1 MERIDDRG
9 VPLRNAGSYLYYRHT
24 LPVRIMHW
32 INVIALTVLFMSGL
46 QIFNAYPVL
55 HFGKSSYDGT
65 PHALEIGARSTP
77 TTVIGRHPR
86 VRRGVRHHRLSWPRV
101 RPRRRTGGR
110 PRFRRG

>member
-1 MERIDDRG
+1 MTAAATPEPG
-9 VPLRNAGSYLYYRHT
+9 ALYYRHT

-65 PHALEIGARSTP
+65 PHAL
-77 TTVIGRHPR
+77 
-86 VRRGVRHHRLSWPRV
+86 
-101 RPRRRTGGR
+101 
-110 PRFRRG
+110 